1 VKRELFAETSHS
13 PSLVDL
19 VGHEAAAN
27 IIDFC
32 FIANPYYPTVSMV
45 RDLQRRL
52 PALIKAYP
60 SSNPRQAQQHLA
72 EVLHVDPD
80 WLVIGN
86 GASELIALMEENL
99 ISRIAIPVPTF
110 GEYLDKLHDGRQA
123 RLYTL
128 SANDG
133 YQLDLGHYAT
143 WIAHHRVSSALV
155 INPGNP
161 TGQFHPLEDMLAFLD
176 RMRALDLVVVDES
189 FIDFCGD
196 PVPSLLAHLAEF
208 GNLLVVR
215 SMSKHCGVPG
225 LRLGY
230 CCTSNASVLSRLR
243 HVLPVWNVNSIA
255 EYFISMLP
263 ATDRQYHRAR
273 RRLIADVKWLHGQLE
288 AIDGYTVYPTG
299 SNFVLVRI
307 DLAMTS
313 QELQAELLERHGC
326 YVRDCANKV
335 AMDTSH
341 IRVASQGKVRDAVL
355 VDALTAISA
364 ISANSAG
371 RRPGTVS

>member
-19 VGHEAAAN
+19 VGHEAASS

-32 FIANPYYPTVSMV
+32 FIANPYYPTTAMV

-52 PALIKAYP
+52 PALIKTYP
-60 SSNPRQAQQHLA
+60 SSNPREAQEHLA
-72 EVLHVDPD
+72 EVLHVNAD

-110 GEYLDKLHDGRQA
+110 GEYLDKLHDRRQA

-128 SANDG
+128 SADDG
-133 YQLDLGHYAT
+133 YQLDLERYAE
-143 WIAHHRVSSALV
+143 WISQHRVTSALV

-161 TGQFHPLEDMLAFLD
+161 TGQFHPVDDMLEFLD
-176 RMRALDLVVVDES
+176 RIRGLDLVVVDES
-189 FIDFCGD
+189 FIDFSGD
-196 PVPSLLAHLAEF
+196 PAPSLLPHLGAYP
-208 GNLLVVR
+208 NLLVVR

-230 CCTSNASVLSRLR
+230 CCTSNAGLLAQLR
-243 HVLPVWNVNSIA
+243 QVLPVWNVNSIA

-263 ATDRQYHRAR
+263 STDREYHRAR
-273 RRLIADVKWLHGQLE
+273 RRLRNDVKWLHEQLVR
-288 AIDGYTVYPTG
+288 IDGYTTYPTG

-307 DLAMTS
+307 DFAMTS
-313 QELQAELLERHGC
+313 QALQQELLERHRC

-335 AMDTSH
+335 GMGTSH

-355 VDALTAISA
+355 VEALSA
-364 ISANSAG
+364 IAAA
-371 RRPGTVS
+371 RHPGPPRTNPS

>member
-19 VGHEAAAN
+19 VGQDAASS

-32 FIANPYYPTVSMV
+32 FIANPYYPTTAMV

-60 SSNPRQAQQHLA
+60 SSNPRQAQEHLA
-72 EVLHVDPD
+72 EVIKVDPD
-80 WLVIGN
+80 CLVIGN

-110 GEYLDKLHDGRQA
+110 GEYLDKLHDRQQA
-123 RLYTL
+123 QLYTL
-128 SANDG
+128 SADDG
-133 YQLDLGHYAT
+133 YHLDLIRYAD
-143 WIAHHRVSSALV
+143 WITHHGVSSALV

-161 TGQFHPLEDMLAFLD
+161 TGQFHPVVDMLAFLE
-176 RMRALDLVVVDES
+176 RTRSLDLVVVDES

-196 PVPSLLAHLAEF
+196 PVPSLLPHLTAFE
-208 GNLLVVR
+208 NLLVVR

-230 CCTSNASVLSRLR
+230 CCTSNPAVLARLR

-255 EYFISMLP
+255 EYFISLLP
-263 ATDRQYHRAR
+263 ATDAQYHRAR
-273 RRLIADVKWLHGQLE
+273 RRLINDVKWLHGALE
-288 AIDGYTVYPTG
+288 QIDGYTAYPTG
-299 SNFVLVRI
+299 SNFVLLRV
-307 DLAMTS
+307 DFAMTS
-313 QELQAELLERHGC
+313 QELQMELLEHHGC
-326 YVRDCANKV
+326 YVRDCSNKV
-335 AMDTSH
+335 AMGTSH
-341 IRVASQGKVRDAVL
+341 IRVASQGKVRDASL
-355 VDALTAISA
+355 VAALRAVASERGGGSTS
-364 ISANSAG
+364 
-371 RRPGTVS
+371 